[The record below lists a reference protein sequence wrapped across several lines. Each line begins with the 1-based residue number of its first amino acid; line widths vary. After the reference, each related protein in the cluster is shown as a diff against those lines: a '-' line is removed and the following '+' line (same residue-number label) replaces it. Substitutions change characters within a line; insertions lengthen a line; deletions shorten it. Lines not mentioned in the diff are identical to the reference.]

1 MEAEVGEVGKRLVE
15 RDGEVKRAEGR
26 VEEAEGRV
34 RVAEARVKEVEG
46 KAREVEEGIKGRV
59 EKEVKARVEKEVKA
73 RVEKEVKE
81 RVEKQVTGL
90 RKAVEEK
97 EEERKAA
104 QSELDDLLEVFG
116 DFEEKINKYKVST
129 PWGGGC
135 MLVLWRWCGAND
147 ESRNGSRRWGRR
159 CLMERTTT
167 TTMKTTTMRT
177 TTKTRKTKRN
187 RGFGEEVEACTRAL
201 ALGLTLGLFGSE
213 KQARLVMCIFSGYMN
228 ITTGD
233 LDECGT
239 QEGLLGGCCKP
250 SAPSALQ
257 AGSGVRLR

>member
-1 MEAEVGEVGKRLVE
+1 
-15 RDGEVKRAEGR
+15 
-26 VEEAEGRV
+26 
-34 RVAEARVKEVEG
+34 VAEARVAEVEG
-46 KAREVEEGIKGRV
+46 KVREVEEGVKGRV

-81 RVEKQVTGL
+81 RVEKQATGL

-129 PWGGGC
+129 CCGGGC

-167 TTMKTTTMRT
+167 TTTMKTTTMRR

-187 RGFGEEVEACTRAL
+187 RGFDEEVAACRRAL

-233 LDECGT
+233 LD
-239 QEGLLGGCCKP
+239 GCRNTRRP
-250 SAPSALQ
+250 S
-257 AGSGVRLR
+257 RW